1 MSRTRVNTGFVAA
14 GAINANTVLGD
25 NVITANLI
33 KTGAVGPTEIA
44 AGAVSAN
51 TKIANGI
58 ITQNLIAAGQH
69 PDHQQLILL
78 ALLSTEL
85 LRLHVN
91 SEG

>member
-44 AGAVSAN
+44 EIGRA
-51 TKIANGI
+51 
-58 ITQNLIAAGQH
+58 
-69 PDHQQLILL
+69 
-78 ALLSTEL
+78 
-85 LRLHVN
+85 HV
-91 SEG
+91 